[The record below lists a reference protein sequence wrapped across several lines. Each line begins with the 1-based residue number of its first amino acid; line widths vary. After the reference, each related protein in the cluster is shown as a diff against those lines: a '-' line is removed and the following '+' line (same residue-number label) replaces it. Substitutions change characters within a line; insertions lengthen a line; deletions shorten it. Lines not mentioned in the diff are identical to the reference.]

1 MSASCAPPKPLTP
14 PQVAATAA
22 TISDAAGGGGHCS
35 TEQDSGTFSAEID
48 AMIIA
53 GKMSASVNHTS
64 TFGCEQLVILAN
76 SYNNQVS
83 NVNCIIQK
91 NTASISK
98 SVDAVNNITLNNDS
112 VEIDGDFSINQ
123 SIKVKLVDISQ
134 ITQGQK
140 NEMAAAA
147 KAVSTQVVETAQKSS
162 TGLGA
167 TPQGQKT
174 LQDVRTNLESYNF
187 NNNIT
192 ETLSTFS
199 ATTDASNTVFIN
211 TKNLKV
217 HKNFTI
223 NQDVVLDIL
232 SNSIVQNA
240 VTSSLSALSDAVTK
254 SEASAKQGS
263 DATGVE
269 DLGKVIKAGSLG
281 SSSYV
286 RYIIIFVVIMSL
298 LFIGYEIYV
307 DMDKKKGSKNNVGY
321 KQRSY

>member
-1 MSASCAPPKPLTP
+1 MASNCAPPKPLTP

-22 TISDAAGGGGHCS
+22 NISEAAGGGGHCS
-35 TEQDSGTFSAEID
+35 TKQTSGTFSAEID

-53 GKMSASVNHTS
+53 GKTSASFNDTA
-64 TFGCEQLVILAN
+64 TFGCEQLAILAN

-83 NVNCIIQK
+83 QVNCIIQK

-98 SVDAVNNITLNNDS
+98 SVDAVNSITLNNES

-134 ITQGQK
+134 ISQGQK

-147 KAVSTQVVETAQKSS
+147 KAVSTQVVEAAQKSS

-174 LQDVRTNLESYNF
+174 LQEIQTNLQSYNF
-187 NNNIT
+187 NNNIN

-199 ATTDASNTVFIN
+199 ATTNASNTVTVN

-223 NQDVVLDIL
+223 SQDVVLDIL

-281 SSSYV
+281 SSSSYV

-298 LFIGYEIYV
+298 LFIGYQIYV
-307 DMDKKKGSKNNVGY
+307 EMDKKKRK
-321 KQRSY
+321 